1 MAALQQQQQPLI
13 EQQLSQNPRFFYDLP
28 PHHVASLQHMS
39 PNDDP
44 QRFYDVNAAEQF
56 VPSPNQLYI
65 FSAFA
70 CCHMQSFPSLIE
82 MMRP

>member
-28 PHHVASLQHMS
+28 PHEAASLQHMS

-44 QRFYDVNAAEQF
+44 QRFYNVSAAEQF

-65 FSAFA
+65 FSASA
-70 CCHMQSFPSLIE
+70 RCHMQSFASLIQT
-82 MMRP
+82 MRP